1 MSPMWSSEKSD
12 NHKNNKSFSSS
23 TSSTS
28 SSSTPSSFAS
38 NPKPLKTMEEVWKDI
53 NVPSL
58 PGEDP
63 HITNN
68 INYHGVMNLQDF
80 LAQPF
85 AKSNHSP
92 ATHHVFNLNSC
103 PDFTFDQPNSSNALP
118 FEEFTSNSSSKKRHT
133 DQDENMVDRRYKRM
147 IKNRES
153 AARSRARKQAYRFE
167 LEGEVAILKEENRR
181 LKERQ
186 KLQLRLEEASQLATK
201 PHTLCR
207 TSTAPSKHKLCRTS
221 TAPF

>member
-1 MSPMWSSEKSD
+1 MWSSEKSD

-133 DQDENMVDRRYKRM
+133 DQDENM
-147 IKNRES
+147 
-153 AARSRARKQAYRFE
+153 AYRFE